1 MIEKLS
7 YLRKRLFAPFM
18 VNINPAIVSW
28 VAFLF
33 ALLASYFLFT
43 SSWLLAAFFLL
54 ISAFLDALD
63 GEIAREFKTA
73 SKFGDLLDH
82 TLDRLADVAF
92 FVALAFNQTISVGS
106 LAFFALIAVL
116 LASYVGTEA
125 QALTGKRLYTA
136 ILGRADRLVVLIVA
150 SILQV
155 FLHHHSVLAAL
166 YIILILSVLT
176 FFQRIYITT
185 RMLKGKH

>member
-7 YLRKRLFAPFM
+7 YLRKRLFAPFI

-28 VAFLF
+28 AAFLF
-33 ALLASYFLFT
+33 ALSASYFLFT
-43 SSWLLAAFFLL
+43 SNWLLAAFFLL
-54 ISAFLDALD
+54 TSAFLDALD
-63 GEIAREFKTA
+63 GEIAREFKTI

-82 TLDRLADVAF
+82 TLDRIADVAF
-92 FVALAFNQTISVGS
+92 FVALAFNQTISVRS

-136 ILGRADRLVVLIVA
+136 ILGRADRMVVLIVA

-155 FLHHHSVLAAL
+155 FLHHHSVLVAL

-185 RMLKGKH
+185 RMLKRKN